1 MEKLITKSERNEA
14 IDYCFD
20 TDWPNMPE
28 LSNSDF
34 IKIRDTFGF
43 QMWKLDKE
51 FRKLINAIKKEFYG
65 IFGK

>member
-1 MEKLITKSERNEA
+1 MEQLITKKDREEA

-28 LSNSDF
+28 LTNSDYS
-34 IKIRDTFGF
+34 KIRNTIGF

-51 FRKLINAIKKEFYG
+51 LRKLINAIKKEFYG
-65 IFGK
+65 IFRK